1 MMKGTMMSFKKGKS
15 NSRCLENKPPPKLNR
30 NDKELNLMPTVFTHP
45 AVPLAMGMAL
55 GRKVSPPALLV
66 AGVAASI
73 LPDLDIITYHMGI
86 PLSHEYGH
94 RGFSHSILFAIFAAL
109 LGAHFLKAYKIPW
122 YVSAPFLFIATISH
136 GILDAFTNG
145 GHGIAFFWPWTKTR
159 YFSPFRVI
167 QISPIRIERIFSY
180 RIPKA
185 LVSEFFWV
193 WLPLFAASAMTALT
207 RKYISLRTSLNCIQQ
222 KVFVPNKFRGD
233 SPEKRHCPIFTT
245 DETNAPM

>member
-1 MMKGTMMSFKKGKS
+1 
-15 NSRCLENKPPPKLNR
+15 
-30 NDKELNLMPTVFTHP
+30 MPTVFTHP

-55 GRKVSPPALLV
+55 GRKAASPALIV

-94 RGFSHSILFAIFAAL
+94 RGFSHSILFALFVAL
-109 LGAHFLKAYKIPW
+109 LGAHFLKAYKVPW
-122 YVSAPFLFIATISH
+122 YLSIPFLFIATISH

-167 QISPIRIERIFSY
+167 QISPIRLERIFSY

-185 LVSEFFWV
+185 LISELLWV
-193 WLPLFAASAMTALT
+193 WLPLFTASAMTVLT
-207 RKYISLRTSLNCIQQ
+207 RKYISLRTNPKSLQP
-222 KVFVPNKFRGD
+222 KAPVPDRNRSDTPG
-233 SPEKRHCPIFTT
+233 KRHCPIFTT
-245 DETNAPM
+245 DETNAQM